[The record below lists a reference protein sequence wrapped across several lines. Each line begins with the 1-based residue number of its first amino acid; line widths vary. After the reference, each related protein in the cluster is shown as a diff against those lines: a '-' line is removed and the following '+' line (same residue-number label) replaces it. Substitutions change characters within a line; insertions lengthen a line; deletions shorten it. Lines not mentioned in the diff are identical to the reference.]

1 MGTPN
6 RGVSCRFR
14 DLPWIWWF
22 IAIFYMILGVW
33 FAIAIFRIAL
43 QRESVLLPVMALGL
57 SLVAAGLIGL
67 GVASL
72 FGARGRLDYVHY
84 PHVQNSTDGVQL
96 HAENQP
102 DTFLSPIV
110 GWSSGG
116 LTFVGMFIAS
126 LSELPD
132 QRVNTLVYVF
142 GFAFFVLAA
151 SIMFM
156 RAGVLLWLRSRR
168 RVFPGD
174 VVLSV
179 EGVSQRVGDV
189 VWEVAWADIVRA
201 VGARKSAR
209 GDVVLVYRVVSGPV
223 CCGWGCWWRRWGG
236 VRARDFRLLVS
247 PLSFSVSPWDA
258 LVALAFSPGWEEFI
272 TAPDAVERVRALFEA
287 ESFED
292 RVWPSYTPFEN
303 RGRYMHDLKK
313 LP

>member
-1 MGTPN
+1 MGTPS
-6 RGVSCRFR
+6 RSVSCRFR
-14 DLPWIWWF
+14 DLPWIWWVLAF
-22 IAIFYMILGVW
+22 FYGFWGVFFAVAMFSVAIH
-33 FAIAIFRIAL
+33 
-43 QRESVLLPVMALGL
+43 RERTSLP
-57 SLVAAGLIGL
+57 LVAIGLLLIAVGLIGVGL
-67 GVASL
+67 ASL
-72 FGARGRLDYVHY
+72 LSAHSRMDCARYPCVESAAGGVRL
-84 PHVQNSTDGVQL
+84 QAGF
-96 HAENQP
+96 QP
-102 DTFLSPIV
+102 DTFLSPVV
-110 GWSSGG
+110 GWTSGAIAG
-116 LTFVGMFIAS
+116 VGAILLA
-126 LSELPD
+126 LSEPPD
-132 QRVNTLVYVF
+132 PQVKTAVYVV
-142 GFAFFVLAA
+142 GFAFFILCTLGMFFRALAA
-151 SIMFM
+151 AYF
-156 RAGVLLWLRSRR
+156 RSRR

-179 EGVSQRVGDV
+179 EGVSQRVGDA

-201 VGARKSAR
+201 AGARKSAR

-223 CCGWGCWWRRWGG
+223 CCGWGCWWRRWSG

-303 RGRYMHDLKK
+303 RGRYMHDLKN